1 SPLGGD
7 RVRLAVSDSGVGV
20 APELQAKLFRPFT
33 QADDSTTR
41 RFGGTGLGLSI
52 CRELAE
58 RMDGRVGLISDGQH
72 GSSFWA
78 ELALPAAQ
86 AAAGA

>member
-1 SPLGGD
+1 GDPLRVRQIMANFLVNALKFTERGHIHLTLSPLGGD

-41 RFGGTGLGLSI
+41 RFGGTGL
-52 CRELAE
+52 
-58 RMDGRVGLISDGQH
+58 
-72 GSSFWA
+72 
-78 ELALPAAQ
+78 
-86 AAAGA
+86 